1 MTNGNDLPFGTVGD
15 LAQCYERLLDQ
26 REGCVAGA
34 ESEGRPVGAESPPGD
49 EAASPPPLRRIIE
62 AMLFVGGAPLTA
74 ARAAEAVRGL
84 TVEQFRNLV
93 DELNRDYRQQGRPYR
108 VQLREQGSELVLQ
121 PRFRGVLDRLY
132 GSTREA
138 RLSPAALDVLAL
150 VAYRQ
155 PVTKQDVEAL
165 RGAESAGSLRQ
176 LGAPGLDRRAA
187 RRGRSARGEVQ
198 HDNALPDVVPA
209 AQSRRSAAHAGLA
222 ETVSRGI

>member
-108 VQLREQGSELVLQ
+108 VQLRQQGSELVLQ

-132 GSTREA
+132 GSTRKRGCRRPLSTCWPSSPIGNPSRNRTLRRCA
-138 RLSPAALDVLAL
+138 RRVGRL
-150 VAYRQ
+150 VA
-155 PVTKQDVEAL
+155 PA
-165 RGAESAGSLRQ
+165 
-176 LGAPGLDRRAA
+176 GAPRVDRRAA